1 MTTKTGRVAF
11 FDVDETLITGKSMF
25 TFLRLHFELCGK
37 PPAWYFAI
45 ADHLA
50 AMAEAGASRADTNR
64 EYYRAFSGQPVRK
77 IAEHGKRWFERS
89 LSIPGFFHPPAVS
102 ALHRHRAAGD
112 QTVLVSGSFSAC
124 LDPIAEALGADAV
137 LCSEP
142 IAADGIYT
150 GEVAKTMI
158 GDAKGIAAAEYAR
171 AHGIAPADCAAYG
184 DHASDLALL
193 SAVGHPP
200 VVGADPV
207 LAALATDLGW
217 PRLPGIG
224 SAAPVGAGARG

>member
-1 MTTKTGRVAF
+1 MTTNSGRVAF

-25 TFLRLHFELCGK
+25 SFLRLHFELRGK

-64 EYYRAFSGQPVRK
+64 EYYRSFAGQRV
-77 IAEHGKRWFERS
+77 AEVAAHGRQWFERE

-112 QTVLVSGSFSAC
+112 RTVLVSGSFSAC

-137 LCSEP
+137 LCSVP
-142 IAADGIYT
+142 IAVDGVYT
-150 GEVAKTMI
+150 GEAARTMI
-158 GDAKGIAAAEYAR
+158 GDAKGIAAADYAR
-171 AHGIAPADCAAYG
+171 AHGIAPSDCFAYG

-193 SAVGHPP
+193 SAVGHPT
-200 VVGADPV
+200 VVGDDPV
-207 LAALATDLGW
+207 LAALVGDLGW

-224 SAAPVGAGARG
+224 AAPVPVGAR